1 MFNFWSPVSSTN
13 SVDGKDIDKQNE
25 VCIDQL
31 FFFFQES
38 MKNLRD
44 SLPSWIDS
52 ERAGAVGS
60 LKVCLNINHTV
71 AISFIWDIF

>member
-1 MFNFWSPVSSTN
+1 
-13 SVDGKDIDKQNE
+13 
-25 VCIDQL
+25 
-31 FFFFQES
+31 

-60 LKVCLNINHTV
+60 LKVCLQINLTV
-71 AISFIWDIF
+71 AISFIWDIFFFTFFENYKGLESSRLLVYRCNVSKECVGLT